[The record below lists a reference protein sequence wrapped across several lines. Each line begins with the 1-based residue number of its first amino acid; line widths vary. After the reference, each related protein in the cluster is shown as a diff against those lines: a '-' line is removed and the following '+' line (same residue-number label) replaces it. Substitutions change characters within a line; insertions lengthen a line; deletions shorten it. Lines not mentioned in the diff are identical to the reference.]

1 MAFDFRKGLRK
12 IKSSFARYEI
22 RELCCHN
29 YEKNIYGVAYIPY
42 SDEPLPLIIFSHE
55 LGNTYTSGIDYA
67 KHLAS
72 HGFAVYLFDFCGGS
86 YFGASDGNMSQM
98 SVMTEV
104 SDLAAILR
112 AAASWD
118 FVDPDRIFLM
128 GASLGAVVST
138 IVSAQPSASVCGLI
152 MLYPDLAVFD
162 AIHKKFA
169 SLDEVP
175 ERFSYYG
182 WFEAGR
188 CYASDIWDY
197 DLTHAME
204 RCKEPVLII
213 HGDCDDFVDLSYA
226 KDAVTH
232 FPNAELKILPGAGHI
247 FRGKDLTAA
256 LSLIE
261 QYLNSYYII

>member
-1 MAFDFRKGLRK
+1 MAFDFRKELRK

-22 RELCCHN
+22 RELGCHN

-42 SDEPLPLIIFSHE
+42 SDDPLPLVIFSHE

-67 KHLAS
+67 KYLAS
-72 HGFAVYLFDFCGGS
+72 RGIAVYLFDFCGGS
-86 YFGASDGNMSQM
+86 YFGASDGDMTQM

-104 SDLAAILR
+104 SDLAAVLR
-112 AAASWD
+112 TAATWD
-118 FVDPDRIFLM
+118 FVDPARITLM
-128 GASLGAVVST
+128 GASLGGVVSA
-138 IVSAQPSASVCGLI
+138 IVSAQPSATNCGLI
-152 MLYPDLAVFD
+152 LLYPDLAIFD
-162 AIHKKFA
+162 ALHKKFA

-197 DLTHAME
+197 DLARAME
-204 RCKEPVLII
+204 RCKTPVMII
-213 HGDCDDFVDLSYA
+213 HGDCDDFVDVSYA
-226 KDAVTH
+226 REAVSH

-256 LSLIE
+256 LSHIE
-261 QYLNSYYII
+261 QYLNSVH

>member
-1 MAFDFRKGLRK
+1 MSFDFRKGLRK

-42 SDEPLPLIIFSHE
+42 SDEPLPLVIFSHE

-72 HGFAVYLFDFCGGS
+72 HGIAVYLFDFCGGS
-86 YFGASDGNMSQM
+86 YFGASDGDMSQM

-112 AAASWD
+112 TAASWD
-118 FVDPDRIFLM
+118 FVDPNRIILM
-128 GASLGAVVST
+128 GASLGAIVST
-138 IVSAQPSASVCGLI
+138 IVCAQPSASVRGLI
-152 MLYPDLAVFD
+152 MLYPDLAIFD
-162 AIHKKFA
+162 AIHKKFD

-197 DLTHAME
+197 DLSRAME
-204 RCKEPVLII
+204 RCECPSLII

-226 KDAVTH
+226 KEAVTH

-261 QYLNSYYII
+261 QYLNQFV